1 MQTCPHCGTKG
12 ISALAKL
19 WSGSASPAQCSSCGG
34 SSYLRS
40 TPLWGLMLHE
50 ALLAAAFIAAF
61 LLWHWWPL
69 VVYFLL
75 LLGWAAWLGTR
86 ARLTAISLERA
97 QQKRRNGY
105 LFLRAFVVLVT
116 LAGIIQAF

>member
-1 MQTCPHCGTKG
+1 
-12 ISALAKL
+12 
-19 WSGSASPAQCSSCGG
+19 
-34 SSYLRS
+34 
-40 TPLWGLMLHE
+40 MLHE
-50 ALLAAAFIAAF
+50 ALLAAAIIAAF

-86 ARLTAISLERA
+86 ARLISISPEQA
-97 QQKRRNGY
+97 QRNRRNGY
-105 LFLRAFVVLVT
+105 LFLGAFVVLVA